1 MLLSL
6 VFLALFAVYS
16 LMVFWYSAHL
26 FTGGVR
32 DARVYWLPQAAN
44 VGILAA
50 AMLLHPPVAEAGLML
65 LYFAGCTLEHKL
77 LFRDNWRKTLFAS
90 GCYATS
96 FFSLRL
102 LCLIAASRR
111 GGVPLAQIMQSPGDN
126 LRAALP
132 VLLTLIPCLLV
143 LRFHI
148 PYASM
153 NLILSSRRNLGF
165 CTSVLLCIYVY
176 LIFNTWNLYTA
187 ENFSL
192 LNLHQLKVALCAL
205 LGFGAALLYAYL
217 FARLQSYEL
226 ESDSMETELEEEQA
240 RISLLEEEVIR
251 DSFTGCYNRDYAERC
266 VEQMLE
272 AGSLFSLV
280 FVDLDGLKHVND
292 TCGHSEGDW
301 YIRAAVAV
309 LRAAF
314 PRAGLARMGGDEFLV
329 FAEGMNGYDAMQAA
343 TRAFRRAERLGREA
357 HKPYPTSISYGV
369 AEAIPG
375 ARNTAGELIALADG
389 RMYSFKRS
397 RHRARGS
404 RQPG

>member
-1 MLLSL
+1 MRTELL
-6 VFLALFAVYS
+6 FLALFTVYS
-16 LMVFWYSAHL
+16 FVVFWYSAHL

-32 DARVYWLPQAAN
+32 DARVYWLPQAVNA
-44 VGILAA
+44 GILAA
-50 AMLLHPPVAEAGLML
+50 AVLLRPPVCEACLML
-65 LYFAGCTLEHKL
+65 LYFAACALELKL
-77 LFRDNWRKTLFAS
+77 LFRDNWPKTLFVTA
-90 GCYATS
+90 CYATP

-102 LCLIAASRR
+102 LFLTAASWR
-111 GGVPLAQIMQSPGDN
+111 GGIPLVQIMHSPGDSI
-126 LRAALP
+126 RAAIP
-132 VLLTLIPCLLV
+132 VLLTLIPCFLV

-165 CTSVLLCIYVY
+165 CTSVLLCICVY
-176 LIFNTWNLYTA
+176 LLFNTWNLYTA
-187 ENFSL
+187 EAYSL
-192 LNLHQLKVALCAL
+192 LNLYQFKVALCAL
-205 LGFGAALLYAYL
+205 LGFGAAILYAYL

-226 ESDSMETELEEEQA
+226 ESDTMETELEEERAQ
-240 RISLLEEEVIR
+240 ISLLEEVVIR
-251 DSFTGCYNRDYAERC
+251 DSFTGCYSRDYAEQS
-266 VEQMLE
+266 VERMLE
-272 AGSLFSLV
+272 AGTLLSVV
-280 FVDLDGLKHVND
+280 FVDLDGLKYVND

-301 YIRAAVAV
+301 YIRAAVGI

-369 AEAIPG
+369 AEAVPG
-375 ARNTAGELIALADG
+375 ARSTAAALIALADD

-397 RHRARGS
+397 RHRTRGT
-404 RQPG
+404 RQPR

>member
-1 MLLSL
+1 MLTALL
-6 VFLALFAVYS
+6 FLALFAVYS
-16 LMVFWYSAHL
+16 FVVFWYSAHL

-32 DARVYWLPQAAN
+32 DARVCWLPQAVN

-50 AMLLHPPVAEAGLML
+50 VLLLRPPACEACLML
-65 LYFAGCTLEHKL
+65 LYLAVCTLELKL

-102 LCLIAASRR
+102 LWLTAASWR
-111 GGVPLAQIMQSPGDN
+111 GGVPLAQLMHSPGDN
-126 LRAALP
+126 LRAAIAA
-132 VLLTLIPCLLV
+132 VLALIPCFLA

-148 PYASM
+148 PYAAV
-153 NLILSSRRNLGF
+153 NLILSSKRNLSF

-187 ENFSL
+187 EPYSG
-192 LNLHQLKVALCAL
+192 LNLYQLKVALCAL
-205 LGFGAALLYAYL
+205 IGFGAAILYAYL
-217 FARLQSYEL
+217 FAKLQSYEL
-226 ESDSMETELEEEQA
+226 ESESMESELEEERAQ
-240 RISLLEEEVIR
+240 ISLLEEEVIR
-251 DSFTGCYNRDYAERC
+251 DSFTGCYRRDYAEQC
-266 VEQMLE
+266 VERLLE
-272 AGSLFSLV
+272 AGVLFSLV
-280 FVDLDGLKHVND
+280 FVDLDGLKYIND

-301 YIRAAVAV
+301 YIRSAVAI

-343 TRAFRRAERLGREA
+343 TLAFRRAERLGREA
-357 HKPYPTSISYGV
+357 HKPYPTSLSYGV

-375 ARNTAGELIALADG
+375 TRSTAGELIALADG

-397 RHRARGS
+397 RHRTRGS
-404 RQPG
+404 RQPR